1 MEADFL
7 HLCLFTAFNSESC
20 LCQKAYFGV
29 MFLFF
34 LLALCLCYNKTI
46 FLLPLWSLMGLE
58 KIMLFTVFPQYLSSP
73 RLPLMS
79 SCGEPSHHLAL

>member
-7 HLCLFTAFNSESC
+7 HICLFAAFNSESC

-29 MFLFF
+29 MFLFS

-58 KIMLFTVFPQYLSSP
+58 KIMLFTVFPQYLSLLRGCP
-73 RLPLMS
+73 
-79 SCGEPSHHLAL
+79 